1 MRDPVFKMCAD
12 RQRGSS
18 AGKKNNRIT
27 IRPYRKAD
35 EAAVVHLWR
44 DAFSYMPPWN
54 HPETDIHRKLSVQRK
69 LFLVAT
75 VGSEIAGTAM
85 AGYDGHRGWVYYV
98 AVSSKHRRQGIATAL
113 MRHVE
118 KQLARLGCPKLNLQ
132 VRSFNRDVVAFYEA
146 IGYAVEDHIS
156 MGKLLKPGA
165 DDG

>member
-1 MRDPVFKMCAD
+1 MHT
-12 RQRGSS
+12 
-18 AGKKNNRIT
+18 KKQNGRSTGRKKPRIT
-27 IRPYRKAD
+27 IRPYRKTD
-35 EAAVVHLWR
+35 EAAVVRLWQ

-69 LFLVAT
+69 LFLVAVLGT
-75 VGSEIAGTAM
+75 KIAGTAM

-98 AVSSKHRRQGIATAL
+98 AVSPEYRRQGIGAAL
-113 MRHVE
+113 MRYVE

-156 MGKLLKPGA
+156 MGKLLAKEA
-165 DDG
+165 DND